1 MLPIDPHLSEFLHAM
16 DSVSGDRGMHLEV
29 RDGVLVAIDD
39 RPGID
44 PVQVAWDDDL
54 KSYQVVTQE

>member
-1 MLPIDPHLSEFLHAM
+1 M
-16 DSVSGDRGMHLEV
+16 
-29 RDGVLVAIDD
+29 LVAIDD